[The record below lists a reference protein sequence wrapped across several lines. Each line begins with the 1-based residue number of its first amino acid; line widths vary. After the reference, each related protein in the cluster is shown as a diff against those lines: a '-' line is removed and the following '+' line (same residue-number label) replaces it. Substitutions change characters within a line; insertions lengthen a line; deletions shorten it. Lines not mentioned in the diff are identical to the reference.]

1 MSLVLALANQYGV
14 VMSADRRTTTKTFN
28 RDDELTEIDFSDYT
42 RKIFITKLNHGIAK
56 TGTELL
62 KNNTPATIVIQ
73 DAIRNMPD
81 DITDVVDELNYIKSK
96 LQPLLEEQQKV
107 VLICACIIN
116 GKRLILSTDT
126 NTNEILNNTENNKGY
141 YAIKSIGEIGRLFEI
156 LKRHSCQL
164 SKI

>member
-96 LQPLLEEQQKV
+96 LQPLLEEQ
-107 VLICACIIN
+107 
-116 GKRLILSTDT
+116 
-126 NTNEILNNTENNKGY
+126 
-141 YAIKSIGEIGRLFEI
+141 
-156 LKRHSCQL
+156 
-164 SKI
+164 